1 MENQDINIPQNNK
14 DNKEKENKTPIE
26 LITKESSLEPNLFF
40 NPQISDYRCVICE
53 NIPSPEIAYEAMCC
67 PVLFCKNCLMR
78 WICQK
83 PKCPLCKKSMY
94 NEAKYVRKIKEGNKI
109 FYKMFQKFKIKCPYG
124 CEWIGIWGD
133 LENHLNA
140 CEKGVRQCKF
150 KDIGCDYINE
160 KIKIEEHEKNSDKT
174 HLDLA
179 MKFIKSNYK
188 ME

>member
-1 MENQDINIPQNNK
+1 MENQDINISQNNK

-53 NIPSPEIAYEAMCC
+53 NIPSPEIAYEAICC

-140 CEKGVRQCKF
+140 CEKGVRKCKF